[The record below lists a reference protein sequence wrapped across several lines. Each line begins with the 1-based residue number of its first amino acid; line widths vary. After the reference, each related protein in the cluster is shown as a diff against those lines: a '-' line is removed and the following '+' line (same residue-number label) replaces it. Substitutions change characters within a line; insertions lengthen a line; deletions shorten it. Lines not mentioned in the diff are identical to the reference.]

1 MERSEVVGRLPSA
14 GLFHQSEVHQTVL
27 MPDPPSDGTEAVG
40 AGAALND
47 RILRN
52 ETKVK

>member
-1 MERSEVVGRLPSA
+1 MDRSEVVGRLPSA
-14 GLFHQSEVHQTVL
+14 GLFHRSEVHQTAL